1 MIRQPLIA
9 GNWKM
14 YKTGREA
21 VQTAT
26 TLGKLCSDVSD
37 VEVMI
42 APGFLSLALVAQALK
57 KSPIK
62 LGAQNLY
69 FEKEGA
75 FTGEVS
81 ADMIKDAGA
90 EYVLVGHSE
99 RRQYFGETDE
109 SVNKKMKAAFN
120 FGIIPIVCVGETL
133 KQRE

>member
-99 RRQYFGETDE
+99 RRQYFGDTDE
-109 SVNKKMKAAFN
+109 WVCKKISA
-120 FGIIPIVCVGETL
+120 CL
-133 KQRE
+133 